1 MVTTDAAEE
10 YDVSLELSSKTETVE
25 SFSKNYVPESE
36 VVALFCRGST
46 GDPIECPP
54 ARNQYLSPIF
64 FSNHLVMVAQSSLS
78 LTFILL
84 ESSIMLLNW
93 IADMIPLM
101 PPTQYLIS
109 LLPRN
114 SML

>member
-10 YDVSLELSSKTETVE
+10 SDVSLELSSKTETVE

-36 VVALFCRGST
+36 VVALFGRGST

-64 FSNHLVMVAQSSLS
+64 FGNHLVMV
-78 LTFILL
+78 
-84 ESSIMLLNW
+84 
-93 IADMIPLM
+93 
-101 PPTQYLIS
+101 
-109 LLPRN
+109 
-114 SML
+114 